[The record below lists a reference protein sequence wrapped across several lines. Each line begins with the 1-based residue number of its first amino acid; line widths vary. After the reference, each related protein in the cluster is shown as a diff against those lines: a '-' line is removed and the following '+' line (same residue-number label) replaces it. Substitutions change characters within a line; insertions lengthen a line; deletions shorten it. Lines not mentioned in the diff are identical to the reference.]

1 MRLTEVIAR
10 PFKTARRILR
20 LVKDVELVPVVGDTV
35 RPAGWEK
42 TAKQSTVYAR
52 IDSTHILIP
61 YDLYKQLEPYIVR
74 LDYDY
79 IGTKRHWKLHSEKQ
93 VVVQAVHVDDLT
105 AMQVVKKLET

>member
-35 RPAGWEK
+35 RPEGWEK
-42 TAKQSTVYAR
+42 TAKLSTVYAR
-52 IDSTHILIP
+52 IDNPHILMP

-79 IGTKRHWKLHSEKQ
+79 IGTKRHWKLHSDKQ
-93 VVVQAVHVDDLT
+93 VAVQAVHVDDLT